1 MEWGGGMGKGS
12 GQGRRRYQTLEQ
24 LPELSVDL
32 DKQSV
37 CVVAT
42 KVDEVQPKAAGDP
55 VTRGGAQ
62 SPSAGV
68 WG

>member
-1 MEWGGGMGKGS
+1 MEWGGGIGKGS
-12 GQGRRRYQTLEQ
+12 GQRRRRYQTLEQ
-24 LPELSVDL
+24 VPELSVDL

-42 KVDEVQPKAAGDP
+42 KVDEVQLKAAGEP
-55 VTRGGAQ
+55 VTREGAQ

>member
-1 MEWGGGMGKGS
+1 MAWGGGIAKGS
-12 GQGRRRYQTLEQ
+12 GQV
-24 LPELSVDL
+24 PELSVDL

-42 KVDEVQPKAAGDP
+42 KVDEVQPKAAGEP
-55 VTRGGAQ
+55 VTQGGAQ